1 LKEWHDIEEQYKQAT
16 ADKQHLI
23 LDCER
28 LRKEIHEHQ
37 FWYALYLTP
46 IHPNMDLAQMSTPQ
60 LDTLKQALL
69 EDQQAGK
76 ATWEL
81 YETQK
86 KLVNVCNAFE
96 RLLAFLVGH
105 FVLAEAGEQTI
116 QEGMVSLAATRR
128 YIREL
133 GPKVAKERKQI
144 LWEEEDT

>member
-1 LKEWHDIEEQYKQAT
+1 
-16 ADKQHLI
+16 
-23 LDCER
+23 
-28 LRKEIHEHQ
+28 
-37 FWYALYLTP
+37 
-46 IHPNMDLAQMSTPQ
+46 MDLAQMSTSQ

-86 KLVNVCNAFE
+86 KLVDVCNTFE
-96 RLLAFLVGH
+96 RLLAFLVDH

-144 LWEEEDT
+144 LLEEEDT